1 MPPLKGRNALTI
13 LYTIL
18 IFGVI
23 IFVHEFGHFIL
34 CRICGVKVNEFALG
48 MGPRIL
54 KYQGRRTL
62 YALRLFPIGGFCAME
77 GEDPSETNVLG
88 AASSDQEE
96 EPPVF
101 IGREEPFYKKSVWKR
116 VLICG
121 AGAFMNLLLG
131 FILILC
137 ITAPQKQFVSTTI
150 AGFREN
156 APAGV
161 SALQVDDRI
170 IKIDGTTIFTAADI
184 PTVLQLSKNG
194 VADVTVLRNGKK
206 VVLPQVDF
214 SVRTEEG
221 ELALAL
227 GFYVYP
233 VEPTFFGA
241 IAESAR
247 QTISTARNSWLSIGA
262 LFTGRIGFSELSG
275 PVGVGKYVGEAA
287 KLGLSSLVSIA
298 AFISISIGMFN
309 LLPFP
314 ALDGRRIVFLLV
326 EAVRRK
332 PINPRWEAYVNTAG
346 LLLLFG
352 LMIVVTLKDIWGL
365 F

>member
-1 MPPLKGRNALTI
+1 MPPLKGSNALTI

-137 ITAPQKQFVSTTI
+137 ITAPQKQFV
-150 AGFREN
+150 
-156 APAGV
+156 
-161 SALQVDDRI
+161 
-170 IKIDGTTIFTAADI
+170 
-184 PTVLQLSKNG
+184 
-194 VADVTVLRNGKK
+194 
-206 VVLPQVDF
+206 
-214 SVRTEEG
+214 
-221 ELALAL
+221 
-227 GFYVYP
+227 
-233 VEPTFFGA
+233 
-241 IAESAR
+241 
-247 QTISTARNSWLSIGA
+247 
-262 LFTGRIGFSELSG
+262 
-275 PVGVGKYVGEAA
+275 
-287 KLGLSSLVSIA
+287 
-298 AFISISIGMFN
+298 
-309 LLPFP
+309 
-314 ALDGRRIVFLLV
+314 
-326 EAVRRK
+326 
-332 PINPRWEAYVNTAG
+332 
-346 LLLLFG
+346 
-352 LMIVVTLKDIWGL
+352 
-365 F
+365 